1 LYSASQTTVKIIRLL
16 GLTIALIV
24 SLVLP
29 ATFTCLLFSQ
39 AYKTLQA
46 DTHVVAHG
54 ITSIIHNRPDLWS
67 FETLRLKEAVSED
80 YPPRNRDER
89 ELLDEHGQLIVA
101 TDTKVGILPFIS
113 HTEQIYDAGKVVSEI
128 RVKRPSLRLFSI
140 AGGVWFASLA
150 VGFIFYHFVV
160 IRLLRLV
167 EESLVSLQE
176 EKAKTET
183 TLKSIRDGVIT
194 VDNDNTIVFMNHA
207 AEKLTGSTASVA
219 VGRQLEAV
227 YRAEEMGD
235 ELSPPDIQLRRLRGE
250 YGAEKHVEEV
260 QSVLFNEERM
270 PVGRVVVFRDVTET
284 LVLKREQL
292 RSRQLESIGLLAG
305 GIAHDFNNLLQGV
318 FGYVSLAASRIE
330 KESTSHE
337 MLERA
342 LEALSKTTGL
352 TRQLLTF
359 SKGGLPVKRTLELR
373 PLITNS
379 VQFCLSGSN
388 IDTLLLID
396 EDLWP
401 VDGDEGQ
408 LGQVIQN
415 LVINGMQ
422 AMPGGGTIT
431 VRASNTFN
439 GSGSPDLQS
448 GRRYVNVSI
457 TDTGIGISERELTRI
472 FEPYFTTKQSGYG
485 LGLTTSYSI
494 VKNHDGTINVTSEV
508 GSGTTFTV
516 LIPAATERQQPPLEL
531 EQPAL
536 FPGKVKILVMD
547 DEELVRQVAHS
558 MIEALG
564 HTVETAAD
572 GEEAVEKYR
581 RAIQDDAP
589 FQLVM
594 LDITIKGGV
603 GGVETLKKLVEI
615 DQEVKAVVSSG
626 YSNDETVAEH
636 LNLGFV
642 ASLSKP
648 YTLDKLKRVLAA
660 TL

>member
-1 LYSASQTTVKIIRLL
+1 MHSASQTTVKIIRLL
-16 GLTIALIV
+16 GLTIAWIV

-29 ATFTCLLFSQ
+29 ATFTYLLISQ
-39 AYKTLQA
+39 AHKTLKA
-46 DTHVVAHG
+46 DTHVVSHG
-54 ITSIIHNRPDLWS
+54 ITTIIYNRPDLWS
-67 FETLRLKEAVSED
+67 FETLRLKEALSED
-80 YPPRNRDER
+80 YPPLNRDER
-89 ELLDEHGQLIVA
+89 ELLDEHGRLIVA
-101 TDTKVGILPFIS
+101 TDTKIGIFPFIS
-113 HTEQIYDAGKVVSEI
+113 HTEQIHDAGKVVGEI

-150 VGFIFYHFVV
+150 VGFIFYRRIVT
-160 IRLLRLV
+160 RLLRLV
-167 EESLVSLQE
+167 EESLENLQK

-194 VDNDNTIVFMNHA
+194 VDNFNRIIFMNQS
-207 AEKLTGSTASVA
+207 AENLTGSTASAA

-227 YRAEEMGD
+227 YRAEEMAD

-250 YGAEKHVEEV
+250 HGAEIHVEEV
-260 QSVLFNEERM
+260 QSVMFDEERV
-270 PVGRVVVFRDVTET
+270 PVGRVIVFREVTET
-284 LVLKREQL
+284 LILKREHL
-292 RSRQLESIGLLAG
+292 RGRQLESIGLLAG

-318 FGYVSLAASRIE
+318 FGYVSLAASRME
-330 KESTSHE
+330 KDSSSHD

-359 SKGGLPVKRTLELR
+359 SKGGLPVKRALELK
-373 PLITNS
+373 PLIANT

-388 IDTLLLID
+388 IETRLFID
-396 EDLWP
+396 DDLWP

-415 LVINGMQ
+415 LVINGVQ

-431 VRASNTFN
+431 VRASNTLN
-439 GSGSPDLQS
+439 GSGSPDLQN
-448 GRRYVNVSI
+448 GRRYVNISI
-457 TDTGIGISERELTRI
+457 TDTGSGISEHEITRI

-494 VKNHDGTINVTSEV
+494 VKHHGGTITVTSEV

-516 LIPAATERQQPPLEL
+516 FIPAATEKQQPPPEVV
-531 EQPAL
+531 QPEP
-536 FPGKVKILVMD
+536 FPGKAKILVMD
-547 DEELVRQVAHS
+547 DEELVRDVAHS

-572 GEEAVEKYR
+572 GEESVEKYR
-581 RAIQDDAP
+581 QAIQEDTP

-603 GGVETLKKLVEI
+603 GGVETLKKLQEI
-615 DQEVKAVVSSG
+615 DPEVRAVVSSG

-636 LNLGFV
+636 LNLGFE

-648 YTLDKLKRVLAA
+648 YTLDKLKRVLAD